1 MCLCDSN
8 VNHAQPSPRGCGA
21 ASNLAACL
29 FWDFVKAF
37 SKSVQTQ
44 LGQHVELFYK
54 QISIGIAFRF
64 ASQQFEMIIP
74 FVSLLAFCP
83 HGGLIIVMLS
93 VSVCVCVALLR
104 ERRSQY
110 AWRWTAWF
118 LQQESSTWQVV
129 CISRLFVFLSC
140 FCGINEDSVNILIL
154 WWLLRTEEKI
164 KTLRKPYVLILSI
177 LEG

>member
-44 LGQHVELFYK
+44 LGQHVEEFFYK

-74 FVSLLAFCP
+74 FVSLSAFCP
-83 HGGLIIVMLS
+83 HGGLIIVILS
-93 VSVCVCVALLR
+93 VSWCVCLCVALLR

-110 AWRWTAWF
+110 AWGWTAWF
-118 LQQESSTWQVV
+118 LQQESSTWQVA
-129 CISRLFVFLSC
+129 FTSC
-140 FCGINEDSVNILIL
+140 FSLWRQWRFCKYILL
-154 WWLLRTEEKI
+154 LCLLRTTEWKL
-164 KTLRKPYVLILSI
+164 KH
-177 LEG
+177 